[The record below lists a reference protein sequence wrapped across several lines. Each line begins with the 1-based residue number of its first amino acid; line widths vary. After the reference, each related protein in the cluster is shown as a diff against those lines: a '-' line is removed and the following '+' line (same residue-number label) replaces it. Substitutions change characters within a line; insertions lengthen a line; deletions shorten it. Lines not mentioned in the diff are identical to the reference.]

1 MKIVANSEGFRLV
14 LFDSDKPGLTVCI
27 VGGVHGDETCGLNA
41 INLLESKLLTG
52 DKLLHGRLL
61 TLVANLEAVRLKR
74 RFVDCDLNRAFG
86 ESNAFGYESQ
96 LAHRLA
102 PHLIGM
108 DYVLDLHSTSAP
120 TQPFCA
126 GALTKRHLEMFRMTG
141 LEVYTHGWEIHRGH
155 TMLIDEVNRLN
166 AVGAI
171 AECGKTGDAQTDKV
185 AYTTVLHFLQE
196 LKMLSPVKLQSPKS
210 HTVVRIDQTVR
221 ARTENFCF
229 TRNFKNLELVKAGEV
244 VAYDDGKPIT
254 HPDAFVMA
262 MPTQGKLQAGDEAF
276 GVGIIEQTFST

>member
-14 LFDSDKPGLTVCI
+14 LLDSGKPGPTVCV
-27 VGGVHGDETCGLNA
+27 VGGVHGDETCGPNS
-41 INLLESKLLTG
+41 ITVLERKLLTG
-52 DKLLHGRLL
+52 DRLLRGQLL

-74 RFVDCDLNRAFG
+74 RFVDFDLNRAFG
-86 ESNAFGYESQ
+86 NDAFGHESQ

-126 GALTKRHLEMFRMTG
+126 GALTKRHLEMFKMTG
-141 LEVYTHGWEIHRGH
+141 LEVYTHGWEIHRGY
-155 TMLIDEVNRLN
+155 TMLIDEVNRLDS
-166 AVGAI
+166 VGVI
-171 AECGKTGDAQTDKV
+171 VECGKTGDSQTDKI

-196 LKMLSPVKLQSPKS
+196 LEMLLPVKLQSPKS

-221 ARTENFCF
+221 ARTESFFF
-229 TRNFKNLELVKAGEV
+229 TRNFKNLDPVKAGEV
-244 VAYDDGKPIT
+244 VAYDDGKPIAYP
-254 HPDAFVMA
+254 HAFVIA
-262 MPTQGKLQAGDEAF
+262 MPTQSKLQAGDEAF
-276 GVGIIEQTFST
+276 GVGIIE